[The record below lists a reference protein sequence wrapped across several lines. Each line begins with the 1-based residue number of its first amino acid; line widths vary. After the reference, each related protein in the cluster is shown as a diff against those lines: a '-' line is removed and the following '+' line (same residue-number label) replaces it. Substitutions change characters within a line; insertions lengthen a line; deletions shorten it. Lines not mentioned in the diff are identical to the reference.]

1 MNVAIVYFNGSKSP
15 QSSLVGF
22 FPAPAFQGCEGVEGE
37 RMVFIVIGGGVATN
51 VGVTVDVKG
60 AAGGKVTL

>member
-22 FPAPAFQGCEGVEGE
+22 FPVPAFQGCEGVEGE
-37 RMVFIVIGGGVATN
+37 RMVFIAIGGVATN